1 MNGLSESNN
10 RVSRMMRNVDSSGW
24 LGEAYLSSIVAG
36 PTKPI
41 KLSKF
46 AMKFLVLSENGEKEK
61 QGGKK

>member
-1 MNGLSESNN
+1 
-10 RVSRMMRNVDSSGW
+10 MMRNVDSSGW